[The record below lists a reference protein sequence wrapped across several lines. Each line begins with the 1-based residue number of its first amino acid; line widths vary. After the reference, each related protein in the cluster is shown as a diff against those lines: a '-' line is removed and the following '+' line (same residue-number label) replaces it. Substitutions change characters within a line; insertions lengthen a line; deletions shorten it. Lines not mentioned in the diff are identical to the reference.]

1 MIRTFFSGG
10 SIYIRCSHHL
20 GLWGVEY
27 YQAKEGIQK
36 NWTTRVLLYI
46 FFEEGG
52 GEITGIDGYPYLKH
66 LIEFLDRGLGG
77 AAGKD

>member
-1 MIRTFFSGG
+1 MFTSFGLVGSRILSGKGRNTKKLDYKG
-10 SIYIRCSHHL
+10 STIH
-20 GLWGVEY
+20 
-27 YQAKEGIQK
+27 
-36 NWTTRVLLYI
+36 